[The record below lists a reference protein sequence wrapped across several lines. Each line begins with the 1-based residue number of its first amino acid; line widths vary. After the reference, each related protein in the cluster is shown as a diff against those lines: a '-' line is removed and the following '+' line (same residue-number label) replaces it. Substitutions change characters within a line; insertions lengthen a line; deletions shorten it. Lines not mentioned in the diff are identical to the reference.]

1 MWDIAVDRALYV
13 TSSDSKDF
21 QSWNFE
27 TTGIWKLLEFGNYCS
42 VTLWLVFR
50 CIIPFV
56 FYAHKGGG
64 SYVKTQ
70 LSLYLF
76 LLGRRHVSATV
87 GHPQVTEMYN
97 EEKLYIVR
105 SLVAVHIVNFQRD
118 LVVVRFICLELIIC
132 STSKVDRLKV
142 RIHVVRHVL

>member
-1 MWDIAVDRALYV
+1 
-13 TSSDSKDF
+13 
-21 QSWNFE
+21 
-27 TTGIWKLLEFGNYCS
+27 
-42 VTLWLVFR
+42 
-50 CIIPFV
+50 V

-118 LVVVRFICLELIIC
+118 LVVVRFNRIELIIC
-132 STSKVDRLKV
+132 STRKVGRVKAH
-142 RIHVVRHVL
+142 IHVVRDVL